1 MLRIYCDKNIFA
13 NIKESKSNFN
23 SQLKS
28 LMDEL
33 KDKMIFTYSEAH
45 HSDLANSDQKYWDED
60 LELMS
65 QYVKDHYFEY
75 DVQKKN
81 TECFLAEPKS
91 SFYNI
96 DFDARKNTIQS
107 VTDLFDEVLEPM
119 EDESPEM
126 IIARNLLN
134 NLLNLPMPNLIPET
148 ADPKQKEYLKKF
160 LPDSEN
166 LTMRGMMNHM
176 LTAGTKLLNDRTEVI
191 EMKKMV
197 KEYVSSEKYSFEIWK
212 DKFDEK
218 FKESFGDKSFTEMM
232 ETVFANNTAYNEY
245 EKFGLFFNSLELY
258 NVTKDK
264 PLRKTQ
270 NLQSITTD
278 ANHAWYASFSDFLV
292 TDDKGMLAKTYIT
305 YKYFGIKTEILD
317 TKSFV
322 SRKSLFLQQ
331 EEKETNQFFD
341 SLNYEIRNSLILRSS
356 KDQSLQQ
363 TVVIKNQH
371 KFFNYFNRISVKNGY
386 VILYCQRHKNANFVM
401 YRELELLVNK
411 TVALFGND
419 ADGKG
424 YYDFDAEDSSADILR
439 HWLFSKFELTLGS
452 AENNGGVCLSLTLT
466 IKNDEEPATT
476 VNFRH

>member
-1 MLRIYCDKNIFA
+1 M
-13 NIKESKSNFN
+13 E
-23 SQLKS
+23 
-28 LMDEL
+28 EL

-65 QYVKDHYFEY
+65 RYVKDHYFEY
-75 DVQKKN
+75 EAQKKI
-81 TECFLAEPKS
+81 TECFLADPKS

-166 LTMRGMMNHM
+166 LTMRGMMNHF
-176 LTAGTKLLNDRTEVI
+176 LTAGTKLLNDRSEVI

-197 KEYVSSEKYSFEIWK
+197 EEYVSSEKYSFEIWK
-212 DKFDEK
+212 DNFDEK
-218 FKESFGDKSFTEMM
+218 FKENFGDKSFTEMM
-232 ETVFANNTAYNEY
+232 ESVFANNTSYNEY
-245 EKFGLFFNSLELY
+245 DKFCLFYNSLELY

-278 ANHAWYASFSDFLV
+278 ANHAWFASFSDFFV
-292 TDDKGMLAKTYIT
+292 TDDKGLRAKTYIV
-305 YKYFGIKTEILD
+305 YKYLGIKTEILD
-317 TKSFV
+317 TKDFLA
-322 SRKSLFLQQ
+322 RKSIFLQQ
-331 EEKETNQFFD
+331 EEIDSKRFFET
-341 SLNYEIRNSLILRSS
+341 LHYEFKNSLILRSS
-356 KDQSLQQ
+356 KDRNLQQ
-363 TVVIKNQH
+363 TEIIKNQH
-371 KFFNYFNRISVKNGY
+371 KFFNYFNRIALKGDN
-386 VILYCQRHKNANFVM
+386 VIFYCQRHKNANFVL
-401 YRELELLVNK
+401 YREVEVLVNK
-411 TVALFGND
+411 LVALFGDDTND
-419 ADGKG
+419 QG
-424 YYDFDAEDSSADILR
+424 YYNFDEEDSKADILR
-439 HWLFSKFELTLGS
+439 RWLLSNLEITFGW
-452 AENNGGVCLSLTLT
+452 ANNDGGVCLSLTLT
-466 IKNDEEPATT
+466 IKNDEEPATQ
-476 VNFRH
+476 VNLKY